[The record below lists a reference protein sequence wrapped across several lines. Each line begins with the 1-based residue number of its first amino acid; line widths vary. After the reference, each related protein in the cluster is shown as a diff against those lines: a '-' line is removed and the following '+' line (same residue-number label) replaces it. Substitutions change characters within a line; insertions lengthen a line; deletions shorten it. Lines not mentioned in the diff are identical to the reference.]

1 MPNSPRLNDL
11 KKELAH
17 LNAKELLTLLLRMT
31 KMKVENKE
39 LLNYILY
46 YDEKPLEYA
55 QSYVEELAKPIIE
68 SRSNEFYLL
77 KGLRKSKRLI
87 SKIFKITKS
96 REAELSAVLAL
107 LEAFREHYPMPRF
120 RNNTR
125 YFIES
130 LILKSEKN
138 LSMLNEELRLD
149 YQYRIDE
156 LKEWKF

>member
-11 KKELAH
+11 KKDLAH

-55 QSYVEELAKPIIE
+55 QSYIDELVKPILE
-68 SRSNEFYLL
+68 CRTNDFYLL

-96 REAELSAVLAL
+96 REAELFAVLAL
-107 LEAFREHYPMPRF
+107 LEAFREHYPTPRF

-130 LILKSEKN
+130 LMLKLEKN
-138 LSMLNEELRLD
+138 LSLLNEDLRLD
-149 YQYRIDE
+149 YQYRINE
-156 LKEWKF
+156 LKEWKY